1 MTPSL
6 LQGLLEGV
14 VFPGAQAVDGVFVA
28 RVVGVAV
35 GQFDAAAGQKRPD
48 AVFTLLA
55 VDVFQVVVD
64 RVERDEL
71 LAGLFGP
78 LLEEGVEHDLPRL
91 GVDTRGVGQ
100 DAVEIEQAGVHGF
113 R

>member
-1 MTPSL
+1 MSL
-6 LQGLLEGV
+6 SG
-14 VFPGAQAVDGVFVA
+14 

-35 GQFDAAAGQKRPD
+35 GQLDAAAGQKRPD
-48 AVFTLLA
+48 AVFALLA

-64 RVERDEL
+64 RVERDEF
-71 LAGLFGP
+71 LAGLLSP
-78 LLEEGVEHDLPRL
+78 LLEERVEHDLPGF

-100 DAVEIEQAGVHGF
+100 HTVEIEQAGVHGF